1 MSANPSL
8 ETEKPP
14 QSYRLEDVSVK
25 VTLHPGRGAFPARS
39 VNLFGTGTGTLEQNG
54 QKQTFQYATKD
65 MMALLSEF
73 YKIRFFELPANYSV
87 RHSVFLKDDGTIG
100 TTMLRMLDESS
111 TSVCIAIAAYEKCVR
126 YSVQGPAELEHI
138 VTRIFS
144 EASKRVNVK

>member
-1 MSANPSL
+1 MSANPGL

-25 VTLHPGRGAFPARS
+25 VTLHPGRGAFSARS
-39 VNLFGTGTGTLEQNG
+39 VNLLGTGAGTLEQNG

-73 YKIRFFELPANYSV
+73 YKIRFFELPANYSI

-111 TSVCIAIAAYEKCVR
+111 TSVCFVIVDYEKCVR